1 MNHECS
7 GSIPVQRG
15 ARAVLIAAAAGII
28 LLGMSFLPGA
38 PATAAD
44 GKCEPAALA
53 TKYPLLVGKTIRI
66 GQSPTNPPYVF
77 MESETSEK
85 HIGFDADLA
94 RATFACLGVPIEFKA
109 GKMAGLL
116 PALVAGQIDIMWT
129 NFYYTPA
136 RAEQVDFVTYRIN
149 SSSGVVRKGNPKKV
163 TGLDTIC
170 GLRASANLGSL
181 EEASFRKIS
190 AACVAAGKPAVE
202 VFTTQEDSAGLL
214 LLANDRADVLLRD
227 TGGASYMATKML
239 NDIEIAFSAKSQS
252 RVGVGVNKTLPE
264 LRQAILDALQILQAD
279 GTQKALMT
287 KYGIDP
293 SLQVPSEALTK

>member
-1 MNHECS
+1 MC
-7 GSIPVQRG
+7 
-15 ARAVLIAAAAGII
+15 
-28 LLGMSFLPGA
+28 FLTTS

-53 TKYPLLVGKTIRI
+53 TKYPTLAGKTIRI

-85 HIGFDADLA
+85 HIGFDADMA
-94 RATFACLGVPIEFKA
+94 RATFACLGLPIDFKA

-116 PALVAGQIDIMWT
+116 PALISGQVDIMWT

-170 GLRASANLGSL
+170 GLRAAANLGSV
-181 EEASFRKIS
+181 EEASFRRIS
-190 AACVAAGKPAVE
+190 ADCVAAGKPALE
-202 VFTTQEDSAGLL
+202 VFTTQEDTAGLR

-227 TGGASYMATKML
+227 TGGAGYMATKMP
-239 NDIEIAFSAKSQS
+239 NDIEIAFSNPTQS
-252 RVGVGVNKTLPE
+252 KVAVGVNKNLPE
-264 LRQAILDALQILQAD
+264 LRQAILDALRIMQTD

-293 SLQVPSEALTK
+293 ALQVPSEVLTK

>member
-1 MNHECS
+1 MRHKYS
-7 GSIPVQRG
+7 GSTSSPRI
-15 ARAVLIAAAAGII
+15 ARAVLVAATPGIF
-28 LLGMSFLPGA
+28 LLGMCFLPA
-38 PATAAD
+38 SPATATD

-53 TKYPLLVGKTIRI
+53 TKYPALAGKTIRI

-85 HIGFDADLA
+85 HIGFDADMA
-94 RATFACLGVPIEFKA
+94 RATFACLGLPIEFKA

-116 PALVAGQIDIMWT
+116 PALISGQVDIMWT

-170 GLRASANLGSL
+170 GLRAAANLGSV
-181 EEASFRKIS
+181 EEASFRRIS
-190 AACVAAGKPAVE
+190 ADCVAAGKPALE
-202 VFTTQEDSAGLL
+202 VFTTQEDTAGLR

-227 TGGASYMATKML
+227 TGGATYMATKMP
-239 NDIEIAFSAKSQS
+239 NDIEIAFSNPTQS
-252 RVGVGVNKTLPE
+252 KVAVGVNKSLPE
-264 LRQAILDALQILQAD
+264 LRQAILDALRIMQTD

-293 SLQVPSEALTK
+293 ALQVPSEVLTK